1 MNDSNML
8 SSFEE
13 VSYAAPK
20 FEYFIAPSEDPQRPS
35 LPAELRN
42 LILSM
47 VLAAKVRGDLGI
59 RSSKV
64 VLLTS
69 KGCNEYQEDPRPV
82 NFKKDQLNILL
93 VSRAISTEAKK
104 SLLDGLMFKFTKHED
119 FIVFMTQKVKMF
131 EFAFVIPGWYEGAH
145 GCLKALML
153 LIELGHKRDIKITVR
168 AGDGGWSS
176 GIWRDNLARLHE
188 AIEEVNFYQNM
199 FPDLPL
205 WDEFQSTNFTNS
217 FAGQIFAIPQIDVSV
232 ICDRQLEYDLNE
244 KMHIWTLFNE
254 LDPYALQSET
264 LSLRTSTIPPGP
276 PIFSRSG

>member
-1 MNDSNML
+1 MDDRNML

-13 VSYAAPK
+13 FSYAAPV
-20 FEYFIAPSEDPQRPS
+20 FQYLVAPPEDPQRPS
-35 LPAELRN
+35 LPVEVRQ

-47 VLAAKVRGDLGI
+47 VLATKARGDLGI

-64 VLLTS
+64 
-69 KGCNEYQEDPRPV
+69 
-82 NFKKDQLNILL
+82 DQLNIML
-93 VSRAISTEAKK
+93 VSKAISAEAKK
-104 SLLDGLMFKFTKHED
+104 TLLDGLVIKFTKHED
-119 FIVFMTQKVKMF
+119 FVVFMTQKFSQHIRNF

-153 LIELGHKRDIKITVR
+153 LIELGIKRNIQITVR

-205 WDEFQSTNFTNS
+205 WDEFESTNFTNS
-217 FAGQIFAIPQIDVSV
+217 FAGQIFAIPQFDVS
-232 ICDRQLEYDLNE
+232 

-254 LDPYALQSET
+254 PDPYALQSET
-264 LSLRTSTIPPGP
+264 LSLRTSTIPSGP
-276 PIFSRSG
+276 TIFSRSG